1 MIDTMVYVK
10 SALIGSHHSGTPL
23 IESQMDQK
31 FGRITDVMGMM
42 WQH

>member
-10 SALIGSHHSGTPL
+10 SALIGSHYSGTPL

-31 FGRITDVMGMM
+31 I
-42 WQH
+42 WPY